1 VRKALAS
8 VAVGVI
14 ALVAASAASAEPP
27 GPAGVYTCTNGVLT
41 LTTANKAVG
50 STAANFIRG
59 SIPTGAQPNANRT
72 GYFTC
77 TVPTGAT
84 RLQTRNG
91 ITNQGNLDAIADSE
105 GHLIW
110 FASPGS
116 TLIYPAYAAG

>member
-1 VRKALAS
+1 MRRALTS
-8 VAVGVI
+8 LAVGVI
-14 ALVAASAASAEPP
+14 VLVRASMASAEPP
-27 GPAGVYTCTNGVLT
+27 GPSGVYVCTSGVLT
-41 LTTANKAVG
+41 LTTSNKEAG
-50 STAANFIRG
+50 TTAANFIRG

-110 FASPGS
+110 FAIPGS